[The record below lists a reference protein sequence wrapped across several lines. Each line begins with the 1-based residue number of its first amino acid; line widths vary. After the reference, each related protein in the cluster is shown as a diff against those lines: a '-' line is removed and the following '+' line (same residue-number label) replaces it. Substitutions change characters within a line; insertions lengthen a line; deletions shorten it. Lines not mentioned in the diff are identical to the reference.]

1 MRRLAITR
9 RPASSNLAMILPVR
23 FRRVASGLMM
33 ERVRSTAMGAPEVKA
48 AGLCNGFARRT
59 SAVIRP
65 PQMLAIDNIVVRIA
79 GREILSGATA
89 NLPAGR
95 RIGLVGRNGAG
106 KTTLF
111 KVILGTLHQDDGNIS
126 WPSAWRV
133 GAVAQEAPGTD
144 VSLIDTVL
152 EADQE
157 RTRLLAEAEHESD
170 GHRLGDIYHRL
181 DAIDAYTAP
190 ARAAE
195 ILAGLG
201 FSAEDQL
208 RPCREFSGGWRMR
221 VALAAILFSAPDLLL
236 LDEPTNYLDLEG
248 VLWLENF
255 IQKYRGTILI
265 VSHDRD
271 LLNTA
276 CEFILHLERGKL
288 KLYTGGYDTFTA
300 TRAAGRAQDMA
311 FAKKQEAAR
320 AHMQKFVD
328 RFKASAAKARQAQS
342 RVKMLAKMAM
352 VEVPPDEHVAPI
364 HIPEATAASPPLIT
378 MDRASVGYEPG
389 KPILTGLSFRF
400 DPEDR
405 VALLGKN
412 GNGKSTMAK
421 LLAGKLA
428 AMAGEFTPAR
438 KLVVGYFAQHQAEE
452 LDTSVTPILTLQRLR
467 PKLTLEQV
475 RGQLGGFGFTQD
487 KQQTLVGQLSGGER
501 ARLMLALAT
510 LDKPNLLILDEPTNH
525 LDIDARGEL
534 LSALN
539 DFDGAVVLVSH
550 DRRLIEATA
559 DRLLL
564 VANGEVRPFDGDLD
578 DYRRY
583 LLSGDAAPAREPE
596 AKAAKDT
603 ARRDGAEKRRQL
615 KPLKDKLEAAE
626 HQIAELNIEI
636 AKCDKSLADPLLFA
650 KDPARGKAVSKKRA
664 DAIKKL
670 ETLEARWLKI
680 QEEYELA
687 MAEA

>member
-1 MRRLAITR
+1 MSPKTGKSARLMQRDCAKGKDR
-9 RPASSNLAMILPVR
+9 YK
-23 FRRVASGLMM
+23 
-33 ERVRSTAMGAPEVKA
+33 APE
-48 AGLCNGFARRT
+48 
-59 SAVIRP
+59 
-65 PQMLAIDNIVVRIA
+65 MLVIDNITVRIA
-79 GREILSGATA
+79 GREILKAATA

-106 KTTLF
+106 KSTLF
-111 KVILGTLHQDDGNIS
+111 KVILGQLHQDGGEIS
-126 WPSAWRV
+126 WPNAWRV
-133 GAVAQEAPGTD
+133 GAVAQEAPGTET
-144 VSLIDTVL
+144 SLLDTVL
-152 EADQE
+152 EADPE
-157 RTRLLAEAEHESD
+157 RLALLAEAEHESD

-181 DAIDAYTAP
+181 EAIDAYTAP
-190 ARAAE
+190 SRAAE

-255 IQKYRGTILI
+255 LQKYRGTVVI

-276 CEFILHLERGKL
+276 CEFILHLERGKVT
-288 KLYTGGYDTFTA
+288 LYTGNYDTFVQ
-300 TRAAGRAQDMA
+300 TRAAKRALDVA

-320 AHMQKFVD
+320 AHMQAFVD
-328 RFKASAAKARQAQS
+328 RFKAKASKARQAQS
-342 RVKMLAKMAM
+342 RMKMLAKMTVM
-352 VEVPPDEHVAPI
+352 DVPVDEHVAPI
-364 HIPEATAASPPLIT
+364 RIPTATEASPPLIT

-405 VALLGKN
+405 IALLGKN
-412 GNGKSTMAK
+412 GNGKSTLAK
-421 LLAGKLA
+421 LLAGKLKV
-428 AMAGEFTPAR
+428 MSGEFTPAR

-467 PKLTLEQV
+467 PKLTVEQI
-475 RGQLGGFGFTQD
+475 RNQLGGFGFAQD

-510 LDKPNLLILDEPTNH
+510 LDKPNMLILDEPTNH
-525 LDIDARGEL
+525 LDIDARNEL
-534 LSALN
+534 LTALN
-539 DFDGAVVLVSH
+539 DFDGAVILVSH

-564 VANGEVRPFDGDLD
+564 VSDGHVTPFEGDLD
-578 DYRRY
+578 DYRKF
-583 LLSGDAAPAREPE
+583 LLTGDNAPTRRAESI
-596 AKAAKDT
+596 KAA
-603 ARRDGAEKRRQL
+603 EI
-615 KPLKDKLEAAE
+615 KPTK
-626 HQIAELNIEI
+626 EI
-636 AKCDKSLADPLLFA
+636 A
-650 KDPARGKAVSKKRA
+650 
-664 DAIKKL
+664 
-670 ETLEARWLKI
+670 
-680 QEEYELA
+680 
-687 MAEA
+687 

>member
-1 MRRLAITR
+1 
-9 RPASSNLAMILPVR
+9 
-23 FRRVASGLMM
+23 
-33 ERVRSTAMGAPEVKA
+33 
-48 AGLCNGFARRT
+48 
-59 SAVIRP
+59 
-65 PQMLAIDNIVVRIA
+65 MLSIENIVVRIA
-79 GREILSGATA
+79 GREILSGATV
-89 NLPAGR
+89 NLPANR

-106 KTTLF
+106 KSTLF
-111 KVILGTLHQDDGNIS
+111 KVILGQLQPDDGSVS
-126 WPSAWRV
+126 WPTAWKV

-144 VSLIDTVL
+144 TSLLDTVL
-152 EADQE
+152 EADAE
-157 RTRLLAEAEHESD
+157 RTRLLAEAEHETD
-170 GHRLGDIYHRL
+170 GHKLGDIYNRL

-271 LLNTA
+271 LLNTG
-276 CEFILHLERGKL
+276 CEFILHLERGKV
-288 KLYTGGYDTFTA
+288 KLYTGGYDTFME
-300 TRAAGRAQDMA
+300 TRAAARANDLA
-311 FAKKQEAAR
+311 FAKKQDAAR

-328 RFKASAAKARQAQS
+328 RFKASAAKAAQAQS
-342 RVKMLAKMAM
+342 RMKMLAKMAK
-352 VEVPPDEHVAPI
+352 VDVPPDEHVAPI
-364 HIPEATAASPPLIT
+364 RIPTATPASPPLIT
-378 MDRASVGYEPG
+378 MDRASVGYEAG
-389 KPILTGLSFRF
+389 KPILTNLSFRF

-428 AMAGEFTPAR
+428 VMGGDFTPAR

-452 LDTSVTPILTLQRLR
+452 LDTTITPIQTLQHLR

-475 RGQLGGFGFTQD
+475 RGQLGGFGFSADKAQTQVS
-487 KQQTLVGQLSGGER
+487 KLSGGER

-525 LDIDARGEL
+525 LDIDARNEL
-534 LSALN
+534 LTALN
-539 DFDGAVVLVSH
+539 DFDGAVILVSH

-564 VANGEVRPFDGDLD
+564 VADGKVAPFDGDLD
-578 DYRRY
+578 DYRKF
-583 LLSGDAAPAREPE
+583 LLTGDNRPTRRTEEPE
-596 AKAAKDT
+596 APVKKEDV
-603 ARRDGAEKRRQL
+603 RRSSAEKRQTL
-615 KPLKDKLEAAE
+615 KPLKDKVSAAE
-626 HQIAELNIEI
+626 SQIATLNAEL
-636 AKCDKSLADPLLFA
+636 AKLDKALADPLLFTS
-650 KDPARGKAVSKKRA
+650 DPAKGSAVSKKRA
-664 DAIKKL
+664 EAARKL
-670 ETLEARWLKI
+670 AAAEKLWMQAQEA
-680 QEEYELA
+680 YE
-687 MAEA
+687 MANA

>member
-1 MRRLAITR
+1 
-9 RPASSNLAMILPVR
+9 
-23 FRRVASGLMM
+23 
-33 ERVRSTAMGAPEVKA
+33 
-48 AGLCNGFARRT
+48 
-59 SAVIRP
+59 
-65 PQMLAIDNIVVRIA
+65 MLAIDNITVRIA

-106 KTTLF
+106 KSTLF
-111 KVILGTLHQDDGNIS
+111 NVILGRLHQDDGEIS
-126 WPSAWRV
+126 VPSSWRV
-133 GAVAQEAPGTD
+133 GAVAQEAPGSD
-144 VSLIDTVL
+144 VSLLDTVL
-152 EADQE
+152 EADPE
-157 RTRLLAEAEHESD
+157 RLRLLAEAEHETD
-170 GHRLGDIYHRL
+170 GHKLGDIYHRL

-288 KLYTGGYDTFTA
+288 KLYTGGYDTFMA
-300 TRAAGRAQDMA
+300 TRAAARANDMA

-328 RFKASAAKARQAQS
+328 RFKASAAKAAQAQS
-342 RVKMLAKMAM
+342 RMKMLAKMAM

-364 HIPEATAASPPLIT
+364 RIPHATSASPPLIT
-378 MDRASVGYEPG
+378 MDRAAVGYEPG
-389 KPILTGLSFRF
+389 KPILTGMSFRF

-421 LLAGKLA
+421 LLAGKLQ
-428 AMAGEFTPAR
+428 AMSGDFTPAR

-452 LDTSVTPILTLQRLR
+452 LDTTVTPILTLQRMR

-475 RGQLGGFGFTQD
+475 RTQLGGFGFSAD
-487 KQQTLVGQLSGGER
+487 KQQTQVGKLSGGER

-525 LDIDARGEL
+525 LDIDARNEL
-534 LSALN
+534 LTALN
-539 DFDGAVVLVSH
+539 DFDGAVILVSH

-564 VANGEVRPFDGDLD
+564 VSNGHVTPFEGDLD
-578 DYRRY
+578 DYRRF
-583 LLSGDAAPAREPE
+583 LLSGDNAPTQRSLAQREAPRPAPE
-596 AKAAKDT
+596 VKVTKEE
-603 ARRDGAEKRRQL
+603 ARRSAAEKRQSL
-615 KPLKDKLEAAE
+615 KPLKDKVDAAE
-626 HQIAELNIEI
+626 SQIAALTLELN
-636 AKCDKSLADPLLFA
+636 KLDKALSDPLIFT
-650 KDPARGKAVSKKRA
+650 KDPAKAASVSKKRA
-664 DAIKKL
+664 DAVRKL
-670 ETLEARWLKI
+670 AAAEKAWVAASEA
-680 QEEYELA
+680 YENA
-687 MAEA
+687 NV

>member
-1 MRRLAITR
+1 
-9 RPASSNLAMILPVR
+9 
-23 FRRVASGLMM
+23 
-33 ERVRSTAMGAPEVKA
+33 
-48 AGLCNGFARRT
+48 
-59 SAVIRP
+59 
-65 PQMLAIDNIVVRIA
+65 MLAIDNITVRIA
-79 GREILSGATA
+79 GREILKGATA

-106 KTTLF
+106 KSTLF
-111 KVILGTLHQDDGNIS
+111 KVILGQLHQDDGEIS
-126 WPSAWRV
+126 VPSTWRI
-133 GAVAQEAPGTD
+133 GAVAQEAPGTE
-144 VSLIDTVL
+144 VSLLDTVL
-152 EADQE
+152 EADPE
-157 RTRLLAEAEHESD
+157 RLKLLADAEHESD
-170 GHRLGDIYHRL
+170 GHRLGEIYHRL
-181 DAIDAYTAP
+181 EAIDAYTAP

-255 IQKYRGTILI
+255 IQKYRGTVLI

-276 CEFILHLERGKL
+276 CEFILHLERGRL
-288 KLYTGGYDTFTA
+288 KLYTGGYDTFME
-300 TRAAGRAQDMA
+300 TRAASRANDLA
-311 FAKKQEAAR
+311 FAKKQDAAR
-320 AHMQKFVD
+320 AHMQAFVD
-328 RFKASAAKARQAQS
+328 RFKAKASKARQAQS
-342 RVKMLAKMAM
+342 RMKMLAKLAQ

-364 HIPEATAASPPLIT
+364 HIPEATQASPPLVT

-389 KPILTGLSFRF
+389 KPILTNLSFRF

-421 LLAGKLA
+421 LLAGKLS
-428 AMAGEFTPAR
+428 AMSGEFTPAR

-467 PKLTLEQV
+467 PKLTVEQV
-475 RGQLGGFGFTQD
+475 RNQLGGFGFSQD

-525 LDIDARGEL
+525 LDIDARNEL
-534 LSALN
+534 LTALN
-539 DFDGAVVLVSH
+539 DFDGAVILVSH

-564 VANGEVRPFDGDLD
+564 VADGHVTPFEGDLD
-578 DYRRY
+578 DYRRF
-583 LLSGDAAPAREPE
+583 LLNGDNAPARRVESSARAE
-596 AKAAKDT
+596 TKTGKDFV
-603 ARRDGAEKRRQL
+603 RRDAAQKRHTL
-615 KPLKDKLEAAE
+615 KPLKDKVTAAE
-626 HQIAELNIEI
+626 HQIAHLNAEL
-636 AKCDKSLADPLLFA
+636 AKLDKTLSDPLLFT
-650 KDPARGKAVSKKRA
+650 KDPAKAASVSKKRA
-664 DAIKKL
+664 EAQRKL
-670 ETLEARWLKI
+670 EAAEKAWLSASEA
-680 QEEYELA
+680 YETASL
-687 MAEA
+687 